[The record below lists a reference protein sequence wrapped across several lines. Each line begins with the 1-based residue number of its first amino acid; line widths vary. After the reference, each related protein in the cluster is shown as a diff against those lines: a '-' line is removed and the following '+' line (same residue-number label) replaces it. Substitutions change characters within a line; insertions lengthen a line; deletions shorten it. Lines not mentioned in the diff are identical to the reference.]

1 MKTLSIS
8 AVVVAGFLLAI
19 GSGAMGGKST
29 GEGESCMISQAVEY
43 FQGSSNTA
51 ACCPSSGG
59 QVMVSTGADEPKS
72 CCSGSSTRTLV
83 VADAPKS
90 DDKACAGGSCCASKD
105 AKVLTSTEVQDG
117 AKKECDGK
125 DCKPDGACCEAR
137 QANVLTATEA
147 KDGEQCEGTCPVSAA
162 MAKLP
167 KMTYA
172 VGTEMVTCG
181 EQAKQLAEQHKA
193 PVVYVVGDSKFE
205 CPNAAMAALVDATE
219 TYVTTFTAP
228 KKCETSGTVTIA
240 GQSTTCSVEAAKR
253 TELVATALKTVT
265 MGYEV
270 AGEKAAC
277 STCAATMAKEKSAPI
292 EYVVGEQK
300 TTCEMT
306 ARLNLAHAKYK
317 AAVQAMVSQT
327 AQTSANAG

>member
-1 MKTLSIS
+1 
-8 AVVVAGFLLAI
+8 
-19 GSGAMGGKST
+19 
-29 GEGESCMISQAVEY
+29 
-43 FQGSSNTA
+43 
-51 ACCPSSGG
+51 
-59 QVMVSTGADEPKS
+59 MVSTGADEPKS
-72 CCSGSSTRTLV
+72 CCSGSNTQTFV

-90 DDKACAGGSCCASKD
+90 DDKACAGGSCCASKDANVLTSTEVQDGAKKECAGGSCCASKDAKVLTSTEVQDGAKKECAGGSCCASKD

-219 TYVTTFTAP
+219 TYVTTFTAA

-265 MGYEV
+265 MGY
-270 AGEKAAC
+270 
-277 STCAATMAKEKSAPI
+277 
-292 EYVVGEQK
+292 
-300 TTCEMT
+300 
-306 ARLNLAHAKYK
+306 
-317 AAVQAMVSQT
+317 
-327 AQTSANAG
+327 